1 MRGIKVE
8 WRRLTERKGK
18 GGGVKERLKV
28 GFPFPQAGSDLPDPF
43 CEFLHSVPTNWQTT
57 TFDP

>member
-1 MRGIKVE
+1 MRDAWDKS
-8 WRRLTERKGK
+8 
-18 GGGVKERLKV
+18 GVAAAHREKREGRGEKLKV